1 MSSET
6 YYTILGV
13 DSTVNQ
19 GIIRKAYLKLSL
31 KYHPD
36 KNPQNP
42 EDAKEQFIKIGE
54 AYEVLSDP
62 TKRSAYDRE
71 LRFGIPT
78 NVGGATSFNANSGNA
93 SSSSSAAPTKSY
105 ESYSEAFDDHVAN
118 MSEDEVR
125 AAMGTAAVVGSLV
138 GSILGSGLGKKI
150 AGNSKVG
157 QAIFEVAGSFLG
169 SSVGSEAGAG
179 LVRDLH
185 VQSRDR
191 IMYEERKRVATERG
205 EKLPEK
211 PKGRWGDLRESMNKT
226 VSAFKDIGQQMHSD
240 STGNNDNGNDNANG
254 SGYARNNSNNS
265 QQRRW

>member
-71 LRFGIPT
+71 LRFGRPS
-78 NVGGATSFNANSGNA
+78 NAGGGASFNTNDGNA
-93 SSSSSAAPTKSY
+93 SSSSSAAPTQRPTKSY
-105 ESYSEAFDDHVAN
+105 ESYCEAFDDHVAN
-118 MSEDEVR
+118 MSEDELR
-125 AAMGTAAVVGSLV
+125 AAMGTAAIVGSLV
-138 GSILGSGLGKKI
+138 GSIIGSGLGKKI

-157 QAIFEVAGSFLG
+157 QAVFEIAGSFLG
-169 SSVGSEAGAG
+169 STVGSEAGVG
-179 LVRDLH
+179 LVQNAH
-185 VQSRDR
+185 MQSRDR
-191 IMYEERKRVATERG
+191 IMYEERKRMAMERG
-205 EKLPEK
+205 EPLPEK
-211 PKGRWGDLRESMNKT
+211 PKDGWGSLRESMNMT
-226 VSAFKDIGQQMHSD
+226 FSNLKDIGQQMQGD
-240 STGNNDNGNDNANG
+240 STRNNGNESNNTNG
-254 SGYARNNSNNS
+254 SGYGRDAGNR
-265 QQRRW
+265 